1 MGWAAEKA
9 SQSCLE
15 NGDQTVW
22 KRSGAG
28 HLTLSDLEDRWPFSG
43 ARMTNRQRRE
53 GVSCIGL
60 DLVGQVSDLGVG
72 LRASDRWDQQA
83 TAAGWLCWSIN
94 FSLAIGRV
102 SRKVCIGVL
111 P

>member
-1 MGWAAEKA
+1 
-9 SQSCLE
+9 
-15 NGDQTVW
+15 
-22 KRSGAG
+22 
-28 HLTLSDLEDRWPFSG
+28 
-43 ARMTNRQRRE
+43 MTNRQRRE